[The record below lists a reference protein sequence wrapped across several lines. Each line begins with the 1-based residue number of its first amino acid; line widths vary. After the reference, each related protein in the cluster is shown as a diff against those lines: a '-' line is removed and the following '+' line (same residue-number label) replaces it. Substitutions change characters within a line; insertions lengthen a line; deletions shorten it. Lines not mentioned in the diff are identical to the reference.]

1 MCPAAISM
9 RVLTGKS
16 AWTDRLTW
24 RSTGIRW
31 PFIPPETATC
41 ISIISAQ
48 SMKKPLFI
56 TGPPS
61 WCHRV
66 QCGTQSN
73 ASGGSAS
80 DVPKITGR
88 SQTYLQLLPSHNRS
102 PGPGVSKVRCR
113 HLRCTDRCRRI
124 SRPIVSI
131 KRKWNRPLN
140 RCFHFSTKSLKSRT
154 KPPLEPSKCK

>member
-1 MCPAAISM
+1 MHFSIE
-9 RVLTGKS
+9 L
-16 AWTDRLTW
+16 DR
-24 RSTGIRW
+24 IR
-31 PFIPPETATC
+31 FEFH
-41 ISIISAQ
+41 Q
-48 SMKKPLFI
+48 KKPKVHKKKQKVDSFFRNRNLYFHHFGLINEKLFI
-56 TGPPS
+56 ARPPS
-61 WCHRV
+61 WCYRV

-113 HLRCTDRCRRI
+113 HLRCTDRCQRI
-124 SRPIVSI
+124 SRPIVSV